1 VTFRVWDV
9 QVWWDFAKEEAM
21 KKASAKKPARKKAVS
36 KSRKPVDLQGVRE
49 AIANLVGTE
58 AVEISGA
65 LVEEAKKGEL
75 APAKFLFEMSGLYP
89 LAAGASADDED
100 AQDAEDGA
108 ELAKVL
114 LQRLHLPE
122 SSEEGEGSGAV
133 RVTGADGNS
142 VE

>member
-1 VTFRVWDV
+1 
-9 QVWWDFAKEEAM
+9 M
-21 KKASAKKPARKKAVS
+21 KRASAKKRARKKSVT
-36 KSRKPVDLQGVRE
+36 KTRKPVDLQAVRE
-49 AIANLVGTE
+49 AIANLVGIE

-89 LAAGASADDED
+89 VAAGASADDED
-100 AQDAEDGA
+100 AQDAEDGV

-114 LQRLHLPE
+114 LQGLHLPE
-122 SSEEGEGSGAV
+122 SSEDGEVSGAV
-133 RVTGADGNS
+133 EVNGANGNS

>member
-1 VTFRVWDV
+1 
-9 QVWWDFAKEEAM
+9 M

-36 KSRKPVDLQGVRE
+36 KSRKPVDLQAVRE
-49 AIANLVGTE
+49 AIANLVGAK

-65 LVEEAKKGEL
+65 LAEEAKKGDL
-75 APAKFLFEMSGLYP
+75 APAKFLFEMIGLYP
-89 LAAGASADDED
+89 VDPGASVENED

-114 LQRLHLPE
+114 LQRLHLPG
-122 SSEEGEGSGAV
+122 SSGEASGAATEE
-133 RVTGADGNS
+133 TGAEGNS